1 MRNHLATL
9 IQSTQ
14 ERLNL
19 NKERIK
25 LLEEKNILLMQQL
38 EVFEKIFEEWTI
50 NISNAEDQEIRLTLK
65 QILDSYRGEK

>member
-38 EVFEKIFEEWTI
+38 EVLEKIFEEWTI